1 MIAIFFLPLWYRNGD
16 PALGLLVLPSAM
28 ASGARLPARCFG
40 AVTFGFP
47 IFVRSG
53 LRLYNFI
60 IYSPFDMDPDIHVPS
75 LSSDDRMGYRATAT
89 YPGVAGRVAT
99 TSAQGP
105 RQLVQRRAVGAGQPW
120 TTI

>member
-1 MIAIFFLPLWYRNGD
+1 
-16 PALGLLVLPSAM
+16 M

-47 IFVRSG
+47 ICPVGVIYILRS
-53 LRLYNFI
+53 I
-60 IYSPFDMDPDIHVPS
+60 VDPDIHVPS